1 MICIVAYYFGPKLGV
16 GNFIENLLPKLLE
29 ESSSSILL
37 ICNQNVLDSLTLP
50 ENRTYRIVNSKFLN
64 NGAISALFYM
74 FFVLPFILLRHKV
87 RVLFLPCNPVV
98 GFYINC
104 KIISVIHD
112 INEYEIKNKYGVLK
126 TIFRKKIYIQ
136 RSLKLSHKVVVIS
149 NYVKNQIQRH
159 LNISQ
164 EVLRKIVVIHNG
176 VRVEE
181 TPTSKLGNYE
191 NYFLYVGRIDP
202 NSKNLAFMRDFF
214 LKIITFPQF
223 ADYKLLLVGGIN
235 SSSSGEAVKFLEE
248 TKTLTSVE
256 YLGFVADDYL
266 MDLYSNAKALLLM
279 SKHEGFGLP
288 LMEAYGRGCNVI
300 RHSENAAFNEIAGGL
315 DFSVSDDCEIN
326 LSFVQNLYDFLLK
339 EKDLKAHAR
348 KYSWNVTSQ
357 KYIEEINSLIVS

>member
-29 ESSSSILL
+29 ESSSNKLL
-37 ICNQNVLDSLTLP
+37 ICNQNVLESLTLP
-50 ENRTYRIVNSKFLN
+50 ENKTYRIVNSKFLN

-87 RVLFLPCNPVV
+87 KVLFLPCNPVV

-159 LNISQ
+159 LNIPQ
-164 EVLRKIVVIHNG
+164 EVLRKIIVIHNG
-176 VRVEE
+176 VKVEQ
-181 TPTSKLGNYE
+181 TSTSEPANYE
-191 NYFLYVGRIDP
+191 NFFLYVGRIDP
-202 NSKNLAFMRDFF
+202 NSKNLVFMRDFF
-214 LKIITFPQF
+214 LKITSFPQF
-223 ADYKLLLVGGIN
+223 TNYKLLLVGGIN

-248 TKTLTSVE
+248 TKRFPSVE
-256 YLGFVADDYL
+256 YLGFVSDELL
-266 MDLYSNAKALLLM
+266 MVLYSNAKALILM

-288 LMEAYGRGCNVI
+288 LMEAYARGCNVI

-315 DFSVSDDCEIN
+315 DFSVSDNCEIN
-326 LSFVQNLYDFLLK
+326 LPFAHTLYEFLLK
-339 EKDLKAHAR
+339 EKDLKSHAR
-348 KYSWNVTSQ
+348 KYSWGVTSK
-357 KYIEEINSLIVS
+357 KYIDEINSLIVS